1 MIDIY
6 ILENNIFQQFQIEGI
21 ISTILLKHH
30 WNYGKLESFST
41 PKDFARKVFEKTGT
55 QIFFLDLESTVD
67 IENGINVAKY
77 IREKD
82 LTAIIVFLSSHPEH
96 MLITYQSLVGAIDF
110 IDKNLNN
117 RVLNQRIE
125 KCLDFAVAHSEKIDK
140 ENIFFYETSYSH
152 VHVAFNDILYFE
164 TSPKSH
170 CVILHMKDGELEFY
184 GTIADIAD
192 TDRRLFKCHRSF
204 VINLDNVIKFEK
216 SKRIVFFKKG
226 QHCQVSRSRVR
237 TLSERINKNFT
248 ICD

>member
-21 ISTILLKHH
+21 INTIMLKQH
-30 WNYGKLESFST
+30 WNYRKLESFST
-41 PKDFARKVFEKTGT
+41 PRELTKKVFEKTCT
-55 QIFFLDLESTVD
+55 QIFFLDLESVID
-67 IENGINVAKY
+67 VESGINVAKY

-82 LTAIIVFLSSHPEH
+82 LTAIIVFLSSHPEL

-125 KCLDFAVAHSEKIDK
+125 KCLNFAVAHSEKIDK

-152 VHVAFNDILYFE
+152 VHVAFDDILYFE

-184 GTIADIAD
+184 GTIADIAN

-204 VINLDNVIKFEK
+204 VINLDNVIKFVK
-216 SKRIVFFKKG
+216 SKRIVFFKNG
-226 QHCQVSRSRVR
+226 QYCQVARSKVITLLEILKFSR
-237 TLSERINKNFT
+237 EW
-248 ICD
+248 